1 MKRIAVL
8 LISFVALFSLL
19 VPLSACLTKEG
30 SPVYTV
36 DESNTLAVL
45 TLKRSRGELLTPEEQ
60 LLYDRLVQKG
70 IDEGHGIDWSAI
82 LRTLGTIGASIL
94 GGVAYTTKTR
104 GPAKPMDPVTSST
117 LLEVANAVRN
127 GSLNLK
133 PPPTA

>member
-1 MKRIAVL
+1 MKRIAFL
-8 LISFVALFSLL
+8 LISFVACFSLM
-19 VPLSACLTKEG
+19 VSLSSCLTKDG

-45 TLKRSRGELLTPEEQ
+45 TLKRSRGDLLTPEEQ

-70 IDEGHGIDWSAI
+70 IDESHGIDLSAI

-94 GGVAYTTKTR
+94 GGIAYTTKTR
-104 GPAKPMDPVTSST
+104 GPAKPMDPITAST
-117 LLEVANAVRN
+117 LLDVADAVRN

-133 PPPTA
+133 PPSTA